1 MNKSPLALIIYM
13 SGTLFVSTLSAP
25 VLANEKVST
34 PVAVQKTFD
43 GSIQNNSLAI
53 SPDEKLAV
61 VSYSARTDIAVYDLE
76 KGELRQVINGF
87 ITPRNIVFAPD
98 GNSFYVS
105 DSSKGTVECID
116 SASLNVTHTFSTGP
130 GSFGTALSKDG
141 KTLWI
146 NNQAGNNVTRLN
158 TDSGLA
164 ETVITGFSQP
174 RQGVKLS
181 PDGRTLYVTNFLGDK
196 ITAVDTST
204 NKITGEIKGFS
215 KIRAISVSQDGKT
228 LYAANSGSDTIA
240 VVDLPKQKI
249 MRTVEVG
256 KNPYGAALSPDGK
269 FIYSGNLTGNSLSV
283 IDVASLNV
291 TTTIKGFNEP
301 RQALVFTKD
310 GNSLWVLNKDL
321 SLSKVDRKE
330 QKVVATIKE

>member
-105 DSSKGTVECID
+105 DS
-116 SASLNVTHTFSTGP
+116 
-130 GSFGTALSKDG
+130 
-141 KTLWI
+141 
-146 NNQAGNNVTRLN
+146 R
-158 TDSGLA
+158 
-164 ETVITGFSQP
+164 
-174 RQGVKLS
+174 
-181 PDGRTLYVTNFLGDK
+181 
-196 ITAVDTST
+196 
-204 NKITGEIKGFS
+204 
-215 KIRAISVSQDGKT
+215 
-228 LYAANSGSDTIA
+228 
-240 VVDLPKQKI
+240 
-249 MRTVEVG
+249 
-256 KNPYGAALSPDGK
+256 
-269 FIYSGNLTGNSLSV
+269 
-283 IDVASLNV
+283 
-291 TTTIKGFNEP
+291 
-301 RQALVFTKD
+301 
-310 GNSLWVLNKDL
+310 
-321 SLSKVDRKE
+321 
-330 QKVVATIKE
+330 